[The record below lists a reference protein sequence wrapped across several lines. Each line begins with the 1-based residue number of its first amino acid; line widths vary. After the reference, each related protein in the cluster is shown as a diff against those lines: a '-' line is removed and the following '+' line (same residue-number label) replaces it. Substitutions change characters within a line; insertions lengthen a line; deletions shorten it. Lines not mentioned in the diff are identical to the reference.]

1 MKPMVFAALAFVLVS
16 ATPAM
21 ANAEDD
27 ANYISEHVMSPY
39 CPGVTLHDCPSDRA
53 VELRDKIKDL
63 AEQGFTRAQIMS
75 ELEAEFGPT
84 IRAEPPRSGIGLL
97 AWILPLVAGLGA
109 AAFAWTILRRW
120 ARPPDRP
127 EGYDPDVHVTTEDR
141 RRLDVELDKMRGP
154 A

>member
-1 MKPMVFAALAFVLVS
+1 MKAMVIATLALVVATAA
-16 ATPAM
+16 PAL
-21 ANAEDD
+21 ANAEDV
-27 ANYISEHVMSPY
+27 ANDISEHVMSPY

-53 VELRDKIKDL
+53 VELRDKIKDR
-63 AEQGFTRAQIMS
+63 AEEGFTRAQIMS

-97 AWILPLVAGLGA
+97 AWILPLFAGLGA
-109 AAFAWTILRRW
+109 ATFAWTILRKW

-127 EGYDPDVHVTTEDR
+127 EDYDPDVHVTTEDR
-141 RRLDVELDKMRGP
+141 RRLDAELAKMRGP